1 MIRTLTLAA
10 VAAAVLAAP
19 ASAQSIRISTVG
31 KSPEQ
36 IHAEVHKAAR
46 ALCARATWNAT
57 FPAEETAAC
66 VKGTVRNTYAQAGQ
80 APPTQVA
87 TR

>member
-10 VAAAVLAAP
+10 LAAAVLAAP

-36 IHAEVHKAAR
+36 VQAEVQKAAR
-46 ALCARATWNAT
+46 ALCARASWNAT

-66 VKGTVRNTYAQAGQ
+66 IKATVRNTYAQAGK
-80 APPTQVA
+80 AAPTQVA

>member
-1 MIRTLTLAA
+1 MIRTLALAA

-36 IHAEVHKAAR
+36 VKAEVHKAAR
-46 ALCARATWNAT
+46 TLCARASWNAS

-66 VKGTVRNTYAQAGQ
+66 VKTTVRYTYAQAGKAAQ
-80 APPTQVA
+80 TRVA
-87 TR
+87 ER